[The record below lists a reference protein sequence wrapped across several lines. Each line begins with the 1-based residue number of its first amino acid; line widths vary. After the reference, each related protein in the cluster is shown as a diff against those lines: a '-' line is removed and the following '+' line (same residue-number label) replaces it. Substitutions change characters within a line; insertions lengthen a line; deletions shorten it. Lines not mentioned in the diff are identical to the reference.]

1 MFERIA
7 EAMGRPEL
15 ASAEYYGNQ
24 RKRLAARDEVN
35 RIVIEWVGSLTRDEI
50 MKLCIDGEVPIGKLN
65 SIADIFEDEHFL
77 ARGNLAHIKE
87 DGVGDVVIPGVVPTL
102 SETPGRISNLG
113 PPLGNATYEVLREL
127 LGITGPEIQRLRQRK
142 II

>member
-1 MFERIA
+1 MCIRD
-7 EAMGRPEL
+7 R
-15 ASAEYYGNQ
+15 

-50 MKLCIDGEVPIGKLN
+50 MTLCIDGEVPIGKLN
-65 SIADIFEDEHFL
+65 SIADIFADEHFL
-77 ARGNLAHIKE
+77 ARGNLAHLKE
-87 DGVGDVVIPGVVPTL
+87 EGLGEVVIPGVVPTL

-113 PPLGNATYEVLREL
+113 PPLGNATYEILREL
-127 LGITGPEIQRLRQRK
+127 LGISAQEIQRLRQRK